1 MSIKC
6 QQVTNEMGTCSPYQ
20 VDINTKKDITMV
32 QVKDNPDKHFSN
44 TILMFF
50 QCDNG
55 VGDRDESKNNEE
67 GEENANS
74 EGKERTKGNT
84 KKGKKKEKA
93 KENDGT
99 EIETEAETVET
110 ETENETGNGTE
121 IHVLRGIKNKKAIC
135 CKYKILGKYE
145 PVTTEQQGSFK
156 EVAMVENSLIKSLH
170 WNKFVMPSCVICL
183 VIILT
188 FLQERRNMDYTPH
201 GF

>member
-6 QQVTNEMGTCSPYQ
+6 QQVTNVMGTCSPYQ

-44 TILMFF
+44 IFDKILLIF

-55 VGDRDESKNNEE
+55 VDDKDESKDNENGE
-67 GEENANS
+67 GKENS
-74 EGKERTKGNT
+74 DGKERTKGNT
-84 KKGKKKEKA
+84 KKGKKKKKA

-99 EIETEAETVET
+99 ETETEAEAETAET
-110 ETENETGNGTE
+110 ETE

-183 VIILT
+183 VI
-188 FLQERRNMDYTPH
+188 F
-201 GF
+201 

>member
-1 MSIKC
+1 
-6 QQVTNEMGTCSPYQ
+6 MGTCSPYQ

-44 TILMFF
+44 IFDKILMIF

-55 VGDRDESKNNEE
+55 VDDKDESKDNGN
-67 GEENANS
+67 GEEKVNND
-74 EGKERTKGNT
+74 GKERTKGNT
-84 KKGKKKEKA
+84 KKGKKKKKA

-99 EIETEAETVET
+99 EVETEAETET

-135 CKYKILGKYE
+135 CKYKILGKYN
-145 PVTTEQQGSFK
+145 PVTVEEQGSFK
-156 EVAMVENSLIKSLH
+156 KVAIGNSLIKSLH

-188 FLQERRNMDYTPH
+188 LLQERRNMDYTPH
-201 GF
+201 YGF